1 MNLMATTFAG
11 ATAAFTISLVV
22 SFWAR
27 PQDPWQEALRT
38 ITRLPPKAF
47 TSLPAPVRAAL
58 ERRKCF
64 IPQSKEYPEP
74 HNVIKGHFR
83 SARQLDWAVL
93 CSRNDSSQV
102 FVFWAGRA
110 NRIDSL
116 GPTSDMGYLQGLGP
130 QGIGY
135 SRVISAATPEQI
147 LEYAREFDGP
157 IPPQPIHDGI
167 EDAFVGKASWIAYF
181 TGKKWIS
188 LAGAD

>member
-1 MNLMATTFAG
+1 MATAFAG
-11 ATAAFTISLVV
+11 ATVAVAVSLAV
-22 SFWAR
+22 SFWGK
-27 PQDPWQEALRT
+27 PQDPWDEALRT

-58 ERRKCF
+58 ERRKCT

-83 SARQLDWAVL
+83 SARQFDLAVL

-102 FVFWAGRA
+102 LVFWAGRA
-110 NRIDSL
+110 NSVDSL
-116 GPTSDMGYLQGLGP
+116 GRASDKGFLQMLGP
-130 QGIGY
+130 QGIGF
-135 SRVISAATPEQI
+135 SRAISVAAPEQI
-147 LEYAREFDGP
+147 LDYAREYDGP
-157 IPPQPIHDGI
+157 IPPEPIHDGI
-167 EDAFVGKASWIAYF
+167 EDAFVGKASGIAYF

>member
-1 MNLMATTFAG
+1 MTTTCAG
-11 ATAAFTISLVV
+11 ASVAFAVSLAV
-22 SFWAR
+22 SSWAR
-27 PQDPWQEALRT
+27 PQDPWQEAVRI

-58 ERRKCF
+58 ERRKCT

-83 SARQLDWAVL
+83 SARQLDLAVL

-110 NRIDSL
+110 NNVDSL
-116 GPTSDMGYLQGLGP
+116 GRSSDMGYLQELGP
-130 QGIGY
+130 QGIGF
-135 SRVISAATPEQI
+135 SRAISAASREQI

-157 IPPQPIHDGI
+157 IPSEPIHDGI
-167 EDAFVGKASWIAYF
+167 EDAFVGKASGIAYF